1 MNSIDGDM
9 AGVVS
14 TQTEE
19 LVRLKREQE
28 HNGIYEQEGNISSNH
43 ANTRPK
49 LVAIKILKSCFFCI
63 DLS

>member
-19 LVRLKREQE
+19 NSQAKLQGVKNSYIRRSVRSNK
-28 HNGIYEQEGNISSNH
+28 GIAARKYGW
-43 ANTRPK
+43 
-49 LVAIKILKSCFFCI
+49 
-63 DLS
+63 DD

>member
-19 LVRLKREQE
+19 MDRLKEE
-28 HNGIYEQEGNISSNH
+28 EETCLSEQEGSRSVSMI
-43 ANTRPK
+43 
-49 LVAIKILKSCFFCI
+49 LIAIF
-63 DLS
+63 